1 MAVLEIRP
9 ERMSVRVRGIL
20 SRMRPVCLVVAGL
33 WISTLAGPVPARA
46 DLVFLASGR
55 TLSVRA
61 VRLDGDQAVL
71 ALRGGGEVVCAS
83 RLIERVTPDEVPYPE
98 PPAPADLRPGAAV
111 PPFAD
116 LIVALAARH
125 RVDEELVRAVVEV
138 ESAYLPTA
146 RSRRGAMG
154 LMQLMPATARQYA
167 VDDPFDPG
175 KNLEAGIRH
184 LRSLLDRY
192 EVRLALA
199 AYNAGE
205 GAVQRFGGMPPYP
218 ETRDYVARVLARV
231 GSTGTR
237 GGASPASRPASP
249 ASGRVRS

>member
-1 MAVLEIRP
+1 
-9 ERMSVRVRGIL
+9 
-20 SRMRPVCLVVAGL
+20 MRPVCLAVGGL
-33 WISTLAGPVPARA
+33 SIWTLAVPGPARA
-46 DLVFLASGR
+46 DLVYLSSGR

-71 ALRGGGEVVCAS
+71 VLRGGGEVVCAS
-83 RLIERVTPDEVPYPE
+83 RLIERVAPDEVPYPE
-98 PPAPADLRPGAAV
+98 PPAPADLRSGPAV
-111 PPFAD
+111 SPFDD

-138 ESAYLPTA
+138 ESAYVPTA

-154 LMQLMPATARQYA
+154 LMQLMPSTARRYA

-175 KNLEAGIRH
+175 ENLEAGIRH

-218 ETRDYVARVLARV
+218 ETRGYVARVLARV

-237 GGASPASRPASP
+237 GGASPAPRPTSP
-249 ASGRVRS
+249 SPGRVRS